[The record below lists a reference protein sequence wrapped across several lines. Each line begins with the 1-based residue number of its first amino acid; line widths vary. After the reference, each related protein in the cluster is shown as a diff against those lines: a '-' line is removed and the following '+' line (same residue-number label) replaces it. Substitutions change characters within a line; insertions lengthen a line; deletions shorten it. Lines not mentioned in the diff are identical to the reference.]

1 MHGQEGQFGV
11 DLVQAGV
18 ARAGLL
24 DLEDPLAK
32 APCLPAAPWP
42 VRRRHS
48 SVASACVSASSA
60 CLGGIMN
67 TLDPAR
73 RSRALAAVSA
83 KAASRRR

>member
-32 APCLPAAPWP
+32 APCLLHPWP

-73 RSRALAAVSA
+73 RSRALAAVSSE
-83 KAASRRR
+83 AASRRR